1 MQDHE
6 LIKRIRQGE
15 QTLFGELAGRYYN
28 DIFRYCYYQTGDEQA
43 AWDCTQETFYRLM
56 RFLDAYT
63 EKGRFKAYLLRI
75 ALNACRDWFRR
86 ENGREVLLDENDDG
100 SDTALLLQDAQN
112 VEKQVENSLLI
123 RGALARL
130 PEFQREAVVLYYYYG
145 YKQREIAHI
154 TGVPLSTVKTRLRAG
169 TERLQILLKNDYTA
183 PHESNSLTG
192 SGSRENI
199 SAREKRRRQEPI

>member
-28 DIFRYCYYQTGDEQA
+28 DIFRYCYFQTGDEQA
-43 AWDCTQETFYRLM
+43 AWDCTQETFFRLM

-75 ALNACRDWFRR
+75 ALNPCRDWFRR
-86 ENGREVLLDENDDG
+86 EDGRAVPYEDPDDAC
-100 SDTALLLQDAQN
+100 DTAVFLQNPQNMESQAENRLLLRDALSQ
-112 VEKQVENSLLI
+112 
-123 RGALARL
+123 L
-130 PEFQREAVVLYYYYG
+130 PEFQRETIVLYYYYG

-154 TGVPLSTVKTRLRAG
+154 TGIPLSTVKTRLRAG
-169 TERLQILLKNDYTA
+169 TERLQVLLRNL
-183 PHESNSLTG
+183 NS
-192 SGSRENI
+192 
-199 SAREKRRRQEPI
+199 